1 MSVSF
6 QSFIE
11 LRRRLDGM
19 ERLLKDRENVNKK
32 KGFPPQDTCE
42 QWMVSTLKNKGMKY
56 LAMKITL
63 CRILYNQ
70 NQTVL

>member
-19 ERLLKDRENVNKK
+19 ERLLRDRENVNMK

-42 QWMVSTLKNKGMKY
+42 QWMVSTLKKQGY
-56 LAMKITL
+56 E
-63 CRILYNQ
+63 ILGNENY
-70 NQTVL
+70 VV

>member
-1 MSVSF
+1 MNLVQLRWKQMSVSF
-6 QSFIE
+6 PSFIE

-42 QWMVSTLKNKGMKY
+42 QWMVSTLK
-56 LAMKITL
+56 T
-63 CRILYNQ
+63 R
-70 NQTVL
+70 V